1 MRALIHALLRYRML
15 MVVLLVA
22 WVAGGI
28 YMFLR
33 LDIEAYPDP
42 SPPLVEYITQNPAWS
57 AEEME
62 RQVTV
67 PVETA
72 LFGIPGLAS
81 TRSISVFG
89 LSDVKL
95 YFDYATGYFNDRQE
109 AMNRLQQLTLPGNVM
124 PQWSPWSP
132 TGEIY
137 RYRLESND
145 YSLNELK
152 ATEDWL
158 VRREI
163 KQVSGIVDVTTF
175 GGTTRQY
182 QAEMDPRK
190 LLQFQVTLPQV
201 VTALGSSNA
210 NVGGNYLTLGS
221 QSVNVRGIGLLGSLA
236 DMKDVVI
243 TEHQGVPV
251 FLHDVAEVHE
261 GFQPRLGQVGL
272 DHADDVIEGIVLLQR
287 GEQSLPALQTLRAR
301 IAALN
306 NGLLPRGMHVRTIY
320 DRTDLVRLTT
330 TTVRHLVLLGL
341 TLVIV
346 LLLVFLGEVRI
357 SLIAALTIPCSLL
370 FAFSLMVLTNRSANL
385 ISLGA
390 VDFGILVDAAV
401 IVLENVYRK
410 LHAAGPGVGTADA
423 LFDRIAD
430 AAAEAVRPVLFSVL
444 VIIVA
449 LIPLF
454 TMQGVPG
461 KIFGPMSMT
470 YGFALTGATLFA
482 ILFAPVLASW
492 AGPSGNAH
500 EYTLLVRWLRRGYAR
515 ALGWA
520 LRHRAVVGAAAGVL
534 LIVGMLLLPRLGGE
548 FMPKLEE
555 GNLWVRATLPQDVS
569 FEASA
574 KLAHEIR
581 EILLGYPEV
590 AQVVSQMGRPDD
602 GTDVTTFNNVEFM
615 VSLKPPEQWP
625 GGISKPDLTK
635 QMESALEKYPGIGFN
650 FSQNIQDN
658 VEEAMSGVKGENSLK
673 LFGDDIDTLVAKA
686 GEIHDIMAR
695 VPGIAD
701 LGVLQETGQPELVI
715 SIGRGASARYGLM
728 AADVNAAVQ
737 AAVGGVTATQILEG
751 DRRFDFVV
759 RFRPEFRATPEAVR
773 NILLPTPDGGN
784 VPLSQVAQVEMR
796 QGAFMIYR
804 ENGQRY
810 IPVKFS
816 VRGRDL
822 AGTMT
827 DAQQRIARGVRLPE
841 GYHYEWAGEYDSL
854 KKEQRRLAV
863 IVPVSLVIILTL
875 LFVAFNSFRDAGL
888 IMAMLPFGIVGGIM
902 SLLFTGTPFSISAA
916 VGLASVIGVCT
927 LAGVVMLSGIRRAA
941 LHAPH
946 GGSFIEGIESGAMAE
961 MRPVIMACAAAGL
974 GLLPGAVSSGIGVQA
989 QQPLARVVV
998 GGMVT
1003 SPLAILF
1010 LLPILASTFKPAQ
1023 EEKRE

>member
-1 MRALIHALLRYRML
+1 MKALIQSLLRFRPL
-15 MVVLLVA
+15 MVLLLLA
-22 WVAGGI
+22 WIAGGV
-28 YMFLR
+28 YMFSR

-42 SPPLVEYITQNPAWS
+42 SPPLVEFITQNPSWS

-72 LFGIPGLAS
+72 LFGIPGLQS

-95 YFDYATGYFNDRQE
+95 YFDYSTDYFTDRQE
-109 AMNRLQQLTLPGNVM
+109 AMNRLQQLVLPGNLA

-137 RYRLESND
+137 RYRLEGEG

-152 ATEDWL
+152 AAQDWF

-182 QAEMDPRK
+182 QAETDPRK
-190 LLQFQVTLPQV
+190 LLQFNVTLPQV
-201 VTALGSSNA
+201 LAALSSSNA
-210 NVGGNYLTLGS
+210 NVGGNYMTLGS
-221 QSVNVRGIGLLGSLA
+221 QSVNVRGLGLLASIG
-236 DMKDVVI
+236 DMKNVVI
-243 TEHQGVPV
+243 TEHNGVPV
-251 FLHDVAEVHE
+251 FLSDVAEVHE
-261 GFQPRLGQVGL
+261 GFQPRLGQVGMN
-272 DHADDVIEGIVLLQR
+272 HIDDAIEGIVLLQR

-301 IAALN
+301 IASLN
-306 NGLLPRGMHVRTIY
+306 NGLLPHGMHVRAIY

-341 TLVIV
+341 SLVIV
-346 LLLVFLGEVRI
+346 LLLVFLGDVRI

-370 FAFSLMVLTNRSANL
+370 FAFSIMVLTGRSANL

-401 IVLENVYRK
+401 IVLENVFRR
-410 LHAAGPGVGTADA
+410 LQAAGPQQNQ
-423 LFDRIAD
+423 FDLVAD

-454 TMQGVPG
+454 TMEGVPG

-482 ILFAPVLASW
+482 IFLAPVLASW
-492 AGPSGNAH
+492 HRLKPTAH
-500 EYTLLVRWLRRGYAR
+500 QYTVLVRWLRRGYSHALSWTLRQR
-515 ALGWA
+515 AFVAGLA
-520 LRHRAVVGAAAGVL
+520 LALLIVAVL
-534 LIVGMLLLPRLGGE
+534 LIPRIGGE

-555 GNLWVRATLPQDVS
+555 GNLWIRATLPQDVS
-569 FEASA
+569 FESSA
-574 KLAHEIR
+574 TLAHEIR

-590 AQVVSQMGRPDD
+590 GQVVSQMGRPDD
-602 GTDVTTFNNVEFM
+602 GTDVTTFNNIEFM
-615 VSLKPPEQWP
+615 VSLTPADSWP
-625 GGISKPDLTK
+625 RGIGKDELTR
-635 QMESALEKYPGIGFN
+635 QIDAALEKYPGIGFN

-673 LFGDDIDTLVAKA
+673 LFGDDIDVLVAKA
-686 GEIHDIMAR
+686 GEIHDVMAA

-715 SIGRGASARYGLM
+715 SIGREASARYGLM

-737 AAVGGVTATQILEG
+737 AAVGGLAATQILEG

-759 RFRPEFRATPEAVR
+759 RFRPEFRDTPGSIR
-773 NILLPTPDGGN
+773 NILLPTTDGGH
-784 VPLSQVAQVEMR
+784 VPLGQIAQVQMR

-810 IPVKFS
+810 IPIKFS

-822 AGTMT
+822 AGTMVDT
-827 DAQQRIARGVRLPE
+827 QQRLARTVRLPE

-854 KKEQRRLAV
+854 QKEQRRLAV
-863 IVPVSLVIILTL
+863 IVPVSLLIILAL
-875 LFVAFNSFRDAGL
+875 LFTAFNSFRDAAL
-888 IMAMLPFGIVGGIM
+888 IMAMLPFGVIGGMM
-902 SLLFTGTPFSISAA
+902 SLLITGTPFSISAA

-927 LAGVVMLSGIRRAA
+927 LAGVVMLSGMRRAIPSA
-941 LHAPH
+941 K
-946 GGSFIEGIESGAMAE
+946 SFLGGIESGALAE

-1010 LLPILASTFKPAQ
+1010 LLPVLASFFKPRPDTPPLQ
-1023 EEKRE
+1023 T